1 MTNRPHAGILM
12 LMLALGL
19 WGCTPTAPS
28 RPPSES
34 PAVTPPA
41 NPQPPAPE
49 VPAVFDLRGTVHD
62 NNAKPL
68 AGVLIQS
75 WSGPEAYAISDAA
88 GEFSLRGRFTGSDV
102 FHAGKE
108 GYIGQTRSLDSG
120 LAFVLTPRP

>member
-1 MTNRPHAGILM
+1 MTNRRHAGTLV

-19 WGCTPTAPS
+19 SGCSPTAPS
-28 RPPSES
+28 RSPRES
-34 PAVTPPA
+34 RAVAPHA

-49 VPAVFDLRGTVHD
+49 VPAVTEFRGTVHD
-62 NNAKPL
+62 NNARPL
-68 AGVLIQS
+68 AGVLIGS

-108 GYIGQTRSLDSG
+108 GYIGQVRSLDSG
-120 LAFVLTPRP
+120 LAFVLPPRP